1 MKVVSN
7 LLRYADP
14 LGDDLRH
21 LDDARDRIRQTV
33 VAAASVAPLPT
44 GPRPLRRIVLGA
56 VAALAVLAVVGILVG
71 SGGHGTVQAA
81 VRFEVRL
88 AETRPVPGLIV
99 AQVGT
104 SRDVIY
110 LHLEMIVTNDDI
122 AQSFVLP
129 DGPEHFSV
137 SVEFLPA
144 GAQRLQQA
152 TATHLGRPLAILI
165 DGEVVMA
172 PVVRS
177 VVSNSAL
184 ITGTFTRADAERIA
198 DGIGTR

>member
-33 VAAASVAPLPT
+33 VAAAAVATLPT
-44 GPRPLRRIVLGA
+44 GPRPPRRIVLGA
-56 VAALAVLAVVGILVG
+56 AAALAVLAVVGILVG
-71 SGGHGTVQAA
+71 SGGRGTVQAA

-88 AETRPVPGLIV
+88 AELRPVPGLIV

-110 LHLEMIVTNDDI
+110 LHPEMVVTNDDI
-122 AQSFVLP
+122 AQSSVLP

-184 ITGTFTRADAERIA
+184 ITGTFTRADAERTA